1 MTSGSGEQSIYDS
14 PRHGSKNW
22 SYLNCPYL
30 SCNEDFSD
38 LYLILISLIVY
49 FDFYVDKFK
58 KLLKVK
64 IDVEFVFRQEPCLV
78 LFTVFWYFDRQHAAS
93 IYALSV
99 TCVLTNIRSTKVLHH
114 ASCIMHH
121 ASSFMHHA
129 SCIIHCR

>member
-38 LYLILISLIVY
+38 FYSILISLIVY

-78 LFTVFWYFDRQHAAS
+78 FFTVFWYFVRQHAAS
-93 IYALSV
+93 IYMLCPLRVFSQ
-99 TCVLTNIRSTKVLHH
+99 I
-114 ASCIMHH
+114 
-121 ASSFMHHA
+121 
-129 SCIIHCR
+129 